1 MKIFFKCG
9 EYFFKWNLE
18 SHHVVNIKYLKKRV
32 KLEKIHKRSINK
44 SNDRRNH
51 TRLCHQRS
59 QAILISIFSLFI
71 NKTLYDFLRQI
82 RFNLI
87 LKSTFN
93 LLQLPTIFFDF
104 ICARFLMI
112 QQIWRFLMEL
122 VASWTFEFELHVFNP
137 IDSQRIS
144 SIRWKF
150 RGVNN
155 NSYQFTFLMNIH
167 SCF

>member
-122 VASWTFEFELHVFNP
+122 VASWTFWV
-137 IDSQRIS
+137 
-144 SIRWKF
+144 WA
-150 RGVNN
+150 
-155 NSYQFTFLMNIH
+155 
-167 SCF
+167 SCFQSYWLSKNQFHSLKVPRRQ